1 MKINHCGPRIIKH
14 RTIAKNRV
22 DKFAA
27 LMLLFAG
34 GLFTPAQMLS
44 ATQSKTRAQVVS
56 QLSLHGTPVVS
67 MFMEREH
74 DRTYLYLQ
82 HSGDEELTS
91 VDITNLKVPRVVE
104 HRPAPKK
111 VVAPPA
117 DKLGEYTALETV
129 EQAEVRPAPPL
140 PAVTPK
146 TLRLVDVTDPDHPIG
161 GRIFANVTAT
171 LGDPDY
177 RRIFIASTDTL
188 YILKEREKGACEAP
202 VEPACSNGG

>member
-1 MKINHCGPRIIKH
+1 MKMNHCGPPIIKY
-14 RTIAKNRV
+14 RTLAKNGV

-27 LMLLFAG
+27 LVLLFAG
-34 GLFTPAQMLS
+34 GLFTPAQLLS
-44 ATQSKTRAQVVS
+44 AAPSKTRAQVVS

-67 MFMEREH
+67 MFMVREH
-74 DRTYLYLQ
+74 GRSYLYLQ
-82 HSGDEELTS
+82 RGGNEELTA

-104 HRPAPKK
+104 HGPAPKK

-117 DKLGEYTALETV
+117 DKLGEYTALQAV
-129 EQAEVRPAPPL
+129 EHAEVRPTPPQ

-146 TLRLVDVTDPDHPIG
+146 TLRLVDITDPDRPIAG
-161 GRIFANVTAT
+161 HIFANVTAT

-202 VEPACSNGG
+202 VEPACFSGG